1 MDSKIYDLIII
12 GTGPAGYTA
21 SIYSSRY
28 KVEHLLIGEMP
39 GGLMSTSHKI
49 CNYPSETEIS
59 GFDLLMKM
67 EKSVKHLGVN
77 PIMSKV
83 IDINKMDNLFEITL
97 SGDKKY
103 LAKTLLLSIGTTR
116 RKLNVKGEN
125 EFLGKGVS
133 YCSTCDAMFFKNK
146 KVAVVGGGD
155 AATTAALYL
164 SNVAESV
171 YQIYRGSE
179 LKGEV
184 AWIDQVKNNP
194 KVKVVFNT
202 NVIELTGEGR
212 LQKAILD
219 KEVEGL
225 GLSGAEGKKELE
237 IDGIFIEIG
246 SVPDEM
252 LMGKIGVAVD
262 KAGYIEVTADQ
273 KTNIENVWAAG
284 DITTNSNR
292 FKQVITACGEGAVA
306 AEAIFEHLQ
315 KNRK

>member
-1 MDSKIYDLIII
+1 MENKIYDLIII

-67 EKSVKHLGVN
+67 EKSVKHLGIN

-83 IDINKMDNLFEITL
+83 VDINKKDGLFELTL

-116 RKLNVKGEN
+116 RKLNVKGEA

-146 KVAVVGGGD
+146 KVVVVGGGD

-184 AWIDQVKNNP
+184 AWIDQVMNNP

-219 KEVEGL
+219 KEID
-225 GLSGAEGKKELE
+225 GKKELE

-252 LMGKIGVAVD
+252 LMRKIGVTVD

-273 KTNIENVWAAG
+273 KTNVGNVWAAG

-315 KNRK
+315 KNK